1 MSTVIHQSG
10 ATPIKCPRC
19 SHSWAYNGKNNYVAT
34 CPHCR
39 TTLSIRKNKI
49 ILQVDRKCPNSGQPV
64 ANELKGV
71 TPNE

>member
-34 CPHCR
+34 CPHCKPLIDKEKQNN
-39 TTLSIRKNKI
+39 TT
-49 ILQVDRKCPNSGQPV
+49 G
-64 ANELKGV
+64 
-71 TPNE
+71 